1 MADAESS
8 KKKSK
13 RPYGAILWGTVAA
26 VAAFRALYHPWRAL
40 IKDGFPARCAGESGC
55 SPAMVINSFSG
66 LSEVYAPV
74 RGTIAIAKSGVILL
88 MPADQ
93 AVVLEYTGDPSVF
106 MQQVK
111 SGDVVGAGQQIAL
124 ANVFSFAVWSLQ
136 RTPSGQ
142 AQIGAALEPASYLAT
157 HGIKVS
163 ATYHKNQATWCGAGR
178 KLVVPQSVASQCDIT
193 LPAPSGYAL
202 LPISATMA

>member
-1 MADAESS
+1 MAEGESG

-13 RPYGAILWGTVAA
+13 HPYGAIFWGAVAA
-26 VAAFRALYHPWRAL
+26 AAAFRALYHPWRAL
-40 IKDGFPARCAGESGC
+40 IKDGFPARCAGDSGC
-55 SPAMVINSFSG
+55 DPSMTINSFSG
-66 LSEVYAPV
+66 FGEVYAPV
-74 RGTIAIAKSGVILL
+74 RGTIAVAKSGTILL
-88 MPADQ
+88 IPADQ
-93 AVVLEYTGDPSVF
+93 AVVLEYSGDPSLL

-111 SGDVVGAGQQIAL
+111 SGDVVGAGQQIAV
-124 ANVFSFAVWSLQ
+124 ASIFKFAVWSLQ

-178 KLVVPQSVASQCDIT
+178 KLVVPQAVASQCDIT